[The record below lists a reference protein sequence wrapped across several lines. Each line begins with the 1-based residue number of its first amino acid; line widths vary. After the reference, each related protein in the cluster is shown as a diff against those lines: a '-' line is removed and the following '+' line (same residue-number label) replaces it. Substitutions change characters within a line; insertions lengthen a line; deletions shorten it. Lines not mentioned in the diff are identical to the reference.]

1 MSKEIL
7 IIVNPVSGRLLLR
20 QKLWQVVE
28 KFSEADMVPTI
39 YFTKKKGDAEEVAK
53 RCSERYETIVCAG
66 GDGTLN
72 EVINGLI
79 KNPVPHTLGYIPVGT
94 TNDLATSLNIPKSPI
109 AAVNNII
116 KGNVC
121 KIDVG
126 RFGDRVFNYIASF
139 GAFTEASYSAP
150 QEVKNAIGHAA
161 YVIEGIKSLS
171 NIKATE
177 ATFSFD
183 EGETVSGRF
192 IFAAISNT
200 TSVGGVLKL
209 QENMVALNDGLLEVL
224 LIKEPSNLSELQK
237 IISELLSQKFTG
249 ELVSLYHTK
258 RVVVKTDEPLD
269 WTLDGEYQRSG
280 KETIIKNLH
289 EAVSFIVPTK
299 KKKR

>member
-7 IIVNPVSGRLLLR
+7 IIVNPVSGRLLLK
-20 QKLWQVVE
+20 QKLWQVAY

-39 YFTKKKGDAEEVAK
+39 YFTKKKGDAEEMAM
-53 RCSERYETIVCAG
+53 RCTDRFDTVVCAG

-72 EVINGLI
+72 EVINGLV

-109 AAVNNII
+109 AAVNSII

-126 RFGDRVFNYIASF
+126 KFGDRVFNYIASF
-139 GAFTEASYSAP
+139 GAFTEASYSTP

-177 ATFSFD
+177 ATFSFE

-209 QENMVALNDGLLEVL
+209 QENMVAFNDGLLEVL

-249 ELVSLYHTK
+249 EFVSLHHTK
-258 RVVVKTDEPLD
+258 KVVVKTLEPLD
-269 WTLDGEYQRSG
+269 WTLDGEHQRSA
-280 KETIIKNLH
+280 EEIVIKNLR
-289 EAVSFIVPTK
+289 EAVSLIVPAK
-299 KKKR
+299 KK